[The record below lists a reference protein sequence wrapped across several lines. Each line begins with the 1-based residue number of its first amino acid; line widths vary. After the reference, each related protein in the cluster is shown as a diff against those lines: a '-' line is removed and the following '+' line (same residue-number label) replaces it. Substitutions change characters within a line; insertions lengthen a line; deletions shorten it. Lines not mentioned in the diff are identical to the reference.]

1 MKFYQVRRGCTHYI
15 YDRITVGIVTCLHP
29 TYLVFSSLVNRPH
42 FTANCSFSSC
52 VEKMGDV
59 KHIRLTVRGASQT
72 KIQDSIHYNLVPDYH
87 RYTKGSDGSS
97 FTVEVGGRVDVARLY
112 ECVKK
117 LASSVKIEAVVP
129 QDLKEKTTRL
139 EQDLSDMKKRKD
151 DLKSML
157 ERAEEE
163 NGRLQ
168 MKLRPVEE
176 ENKKLHKKIKDGES
190 SNKLLGTGQLEG
202 QLLYRQTNISI
213 HELELNAKA
222 KLKISEDGHRRIK

>member
-1 MKFYQVRRGCTHYI
+1 MHRRKRT
-15 YDRITVGIVTCLHP
+15 RQNSESAL
-29 TYLVFSSLVNRPH
+29 LVS
-42 FTANCSFSSC
+42 CS
-52 VEKMGDV
+52 
-59 KHIRLTVRGASQT
+59 
-72 KIQDSIHYNLVPDYH
+72 NL
-87 RYTKGSDGSS
+87 
-97 FTVEVGGRVDVARLY
+97 FQ
-112 ECVKK
+112 
-117 LASSVKIEAVVP
+117 